1 MLSLPNVTLIA
12 VSSVELEAT
21 DLALR
26 ISCHDIDFGH
36 IKFLCS
42 ESWVSLD
49 PKIQTIKIPKLDI
62 IGYSRFILCDLV
74 QYVDTPYCLVI
85 QADGFVLNAS
95 RWQPEFLTYDYIG
108 APWPPQ
114 LTLQP
119 GNLSLDTTR
128 NSVGNGGFSLRSKK
142 LLNETAKINFDSLNF
157 PTKSEDLIIC
167 HFLYEQMVKAGIRFP
182 APELAAKFSIET
194 QSAAYGQNPQTAFGF
209 HGKDL
214 RDAIF
219 RNIA

>member
-26 ISCHDIDFGH
+26 ISSHDIDFGS

-42 ESWVSLD
+42 EDWISSY
-49 PKIQTIKIPKLDI
+49 PKIQTTKIPRLDF

-74 QYVDTPYCLVI
+74 RYVDTPYCLVI
-85 QADGFVLNAS
+85 QADGFVLNAKQ
-95 RWQPEFLTYDYIG
+95 WQPEFLNYDYLG
-108 APWPPQ
+108 APWP
-114 LTLQP
+114 LDLMLQP
-119 GNLSLDTTR
+119 GNIALDLTK

-142 LLNETAKINFDSLNF
+142 LLNETSKINFDNLSF
-157 PTKSEDLIIC
+157 PTASEDLIIC
-167 HFLYEQMVKAGIRFP
+167 HFLYEQMINAGIKFP
-182 APELAAKFSIET
+182 APELAAQFSIE
-194 QSAAYGQNPQTAFGF
+194 SPSVSYGQNPQTSFGF

-219 RNIA
+219 RNIV